1 MNINLLKDNPDWR
14 WFLPIAVTLILMA
27 FGLWLLF
34 DWVGTRIHAQMIGM
48 VSNQVAQA
56 EPQLESWIK
65 RLTSPRENPK
75 YTVPHDDPTSLESS
89 VV

>member
-1 MNINLLKDNPDWR
+1 MFSSSLFGMNINLLKDNPDWR

-34 DWVGTRIHAQMIGM
+34 DW
-48 VSNQVAQA
+48 A